1 MKLSKHTLNMLKNF
15 GDINMSIEI
24 KKGNVLRTVSVQKN
38 ILAQAELEDEF
49 PQDFAIYELNRFL
62 GAASLFDDPD
72 FEFNAKSTKIGNDKG
87 NLDYVYCDPSM
98 IVTPPENNITFPE
111 PEIKFE
117 LTQDILSQIMR
128 ASNVLG
134 TPEIVIEGAPHSS
147 GTHQE
152 FFHICAMD
160 VNNDS
165 TDTFYVNL
173 FESYDKPFRFVFKTE
188 NMKML
193 PGNYDVEI
201 SSKGISH
208 FTLQGA
214 KLQYWIATEST
225 SSFGG

>member
-15 GDINMSIEI
+15 SDINMSIEI
-24 KKGNVLRTVSVQKN
+24 KEGNILRTVSVQKN
-38 ILAQAELEDEF
+38 ILAQAELEDSF

-62 GAASLFDDPD
+62 GAVSLFDDP
-72 FEFNAKSTKIGNDKG
+72 EFRFNGKSANIGTTKHSV
-87 NLDYVYCDPSM
+87 DYVYCDPSM

-111 PEIKFE
+111 PEVKFT
-117 LTQDILSQIMR
+117 LSQDALSQIMK

-134 TPEIVIEGAPHSS
+134 TPEIAIEGGPHPNDV
-147 GTHQE
+147 
-152 FFHICAMD
+152 IRLKALD

-165 TDTFYVNL
+165 TDTFKVVLDERSDN
-173 FESYDKPFRFVFKTE
+173 KFRFVFKTE

-208 FTLQGA
+208 FTMQGQ
-214 KLQYWIATEST
+214 KLQYWIATEASST
-225 SSFGG
+225 FGG

>member
-15 GDINMSIEI
+15 SDINMSIEI

-49 PQDFAIYELNRFL
+49 PKDFAIYELNRFL
-62 GAASLFDDPD
+62 GAVSLFDDPEL
-72 FEFNAKSTKIGNDKG
+72 EFNAKSVNIGTTKHSV
-87 NLDYVYCDPSM
+87 DYVYCDPSM
-98 IVTPPENNITFPE
+98 IVTPPENNINFPD
-111 PEIKFE
+111 PEVKFT
-117 LTQDILSQIMR
+117 LTQDSLSQVMR

-134 TPEIVIEGAPHSS
+134 TPEIAIEGGPHPNDS
-147 GTHQE
+147 
-152 FFHICAMD
+152 IRIKALD

-165 TDTFYVNL
+165 TDTFQVVL
-173 FESYDKPFRFVFKTE
+173 DEKSGHTFRFVFKTE
-188 NMKML
+188 NMKMVS
-193 PGNYDVEI
+193 GNYDVEI

>member
-15 GDINMSIEI
+15 SDINMSIEI
-24 KKGNVLRTVSVQKN
+24 KEGNILRTVSVQKN

-62 GAASLFDDPD
+62 GAVSLFDDP
-72 FEFNAKSTKIGNDKG
+72 EFRFNGSSANIGTNTHSV
-87 NLDYVYCDPSM
+87 DYVYCDPSM
-98 IVTPPENNITFPE
+98 IVTPPEKNITFPD
-111 PEIKFE
+111 PEVKFT
-117 LTQDILSQIMR
+117 LSQDALSQIMK

-134 TPEIVIEGAPHSS
+134 TPEIAVEGGPHPNDVIRLMAL
-147 GTHQE
+147 
-152 FFHICAMD
+152 D

-165 TDTFYVNL
+165 TDTFKVVLEERSDN
-173 FESYDKPFRFVFKTE
+173 KFRFVFKTE

-208 FTLQGA
+208 FTMQGQ
-214 KLQYWIATEST
+214 KLQYWIATEASST
-225 SSFGG
+225 FGG

>member
-15 GDINMSIEI
+15 SDINMSIEI

-49 PQDFAIYELNRFL
+49 PKDFAIYELNRFL
-62 GAASLFDDPD
+62 GAVSLFDDPEL
-72 FEFNAKSTKIGNDKG
+72 EFNAKSVNIGTTKYSA
-87 NLDYVYCDPSM
+87 DYVYCDPSM
-98 IVTPPENNITFPE
+98 IVTPPENNITFPD
-111 PEIKFE
+111 PEVKF
-117 LTQDILSQIMR
+117 TLSQDSLSQVMR

-134 TPEIVIEGAPHSS
+134 TPEIAIEGGPHPNDS
-147 GTHQE
+147 
-152 FFHICAMD
+152 IRIKALD

-165 TDTFYVNL
+165 TDTFQVVL
-173 FESYDKPFRFVFKTE
+173 DEKSGHKFKFVFKTE
-188 NMKML
+188 NMKMI

-208 FTLQGA
+208 FSLQGT

-225 SSFGG
+225 SNFGG

>member
-1 MKLSKHTLNMLKNF
+1 MKMKLSKHTLSMLKNF
-15 GDINMSIEI
+15 SDINMSIEI

-62 GAASLFDDPD
+62 GAVSLFDDP
-72 FEFNAKSTKIGNDKG
+72 EFQFNGKSANIGTVKHSV
-87 NLDYVYCDPSM
+87 DYVYCDPSM

-111 PEIKFE
+111 PEVKFT
-117 LTQDILSQIMR
+117 LSQNALSQIMK

-134 TPEIVIEGAPHSS
+134 TPEIAVEGGPHPNDVIRLMAL
-147 GTHQE
+147 
-152 FFHICAMD
+152 D

-165 TDTFYVNL
+165 TDTFKVVLEERSDN
-173 FESYDKPFRFVFKTE
+173 KFRFVFKTE

-208 FTLQGA
+208 FTMQGQ
-214 KLQYWIATEST
+214 KLQYWIATEASST
-225 SSFGG
+225 FGG

>member
-15 GDINMSIEI
+15 SDINMSIEI

-49 PQDFAIYELNRFL
+49 PKDFAIYELNRFL
-62 GAASLFDDPD
+62 GAVSLFDDPEL
-72 FEFNAKSTKIGNDKG
+72 EFNAKSVNIGTTKHSA
-87 NLDYVYCDPSM
+87 DYVYCDPSM
-98 IVTPPENNITFPE
+98 IVTPPENNITFPD
-111 PEIKFE
+111 PEVKFT
-117 LTQDILSQIMR
+117 LTQESLSQVMR

-134 TPEIVIEGAPHSS
+134 TPEIAIEGGPHPNDS
-147 GTHQE
+147 
-152 FFHICAMD
+152 IRIKALD

-165 TDTFYVNL
+165 TDTFQVVL
-173 FESYDKPFRFVFKTE
+173 DEKSGHTFRFVFKTE
-188 NMKML
+188 NMKMVS
-193 PGNYDVEI
+193 GNYDVEI

-208 FTLQGA
+208 FSLQGT

>member
-1 MKLSKHTLNMLKNF
+1 MKLSKNTLDMLKNF
-15 GDINMSIEI
+15 SDINMSIEI
-24 KKGNVLRTVSVQKN
+24 KKGNLLRTVSVQKN

-62 GAASLFDDPD
+62 GAVSLFDNP
-72 FEFNAKSTKIGNDKG
+72 EFQFNGKSANIGTSKHSV
-87 NLDYVYCDPSM
+87 DYVYCDPSM
-98 IVTPPENNITFPE
+98 IVTPPENNITFPD
-111 PEIKFE
+111 PEVKFT
-117 LTQDILSQIMR
+117 LTQDALSQVMK

-134 TPEIVIEGAPHSS
+134 TPEISVESDS
-147 GTHQE
+147 GN
-152 FFHICAMD
+152 INIKALD

-165 TDTFYVNL
+165 TDTFTVAL
-173 FESYDKPFRFVFKTE
+173 DEKSDSKFRFVFKTE

-208 FTLQGA
+208 FTLQGQ
-214 KLQYWIATEST
+214 KLEYWIATEAS

>member
-1 MKLSKHTLNMLKNF
+1 MKLSKHTINMLKNF
-15 GDINMSIEI
+15 SDINMSIEI

-62 GAASLFDDPD
+62 GAVSLFDDP
-72 FEFNAKSTKIGNDKG
+72 EFRFNGSSANIGTNTHSV
-87 NLDYVYCDPSM
+87 DYVYCDPSM
-98 IVTPPENNITFPE
+98 IVTPPEKNITFPD
-111 PEIKFE
+111 PEVKFT
-117 LTQDILSQIMR
+117 LSQDALSQIMK

-134 TPEIVIEGAPHSS
+134 TPEIAVEGGPHPNDVIRLKAL
-147 GTHQE
+147 
-152 FFHICAMD
+152 D

-165 TDTFYVNL
+165 TDTFKVVLDERSDN
-173 FESYDKPFRFVFKTE
+173 KFRFVFKTE

-208 FTLQGA
+208 FTMQGQ
-214 KLQYWIATEST
+214 KLQYWIATESS

>member
-15 GDINMSIEI
+15 SDINMSIEI

-49 PQDFAIYELNRFL
+49 PKDFAIYELNRFL
-62 GAASLFDDPD
+62 GAVSLFDDPEL
-72 FEFNAKSTKIGNDKG
+72 EFNAKSVNIGTTKHSA
-87 NLDYVYCDPSM
+87 DYVYCDPSM
-98 IVTPPENNITFPE
+98 IVTPPENNITFPD
-111 PEIKFE
+111 PEVKFT
-117 LTQDILSQIMR
+117 LTQDSLSQVMR

-134 TPEIVIEGAPHSS
+134 TPEIAIEGGPHPNDS
-147 GTHQE
+147 
-152 FFHICAMD
+152 IRIKALD

-165 TDTFYVNL
+165 TDTFQVVL
-173 FESYDKPFRFVFKTE
+173 DEKSGHTFRFVFKTE
-188 NMKML
+188 NMKMI

-208 FTLQGA
+208 FSLQGI

>member
-1 MKLSKHTLNMLKNF
+1 MKMKLSKHTLSMLKNF
-15 GDINMSIEI
+15 SDIKMSIEI

-62 GAASLFDDPD
+62 GAVSLFDDP
-72 FEFNAKSTKIGNDKG
+72 EFQFNGKSANIGTVKHSV
-87 NLDYVYCDPSM
+87 DYVYCDPSM

-111 PEIKFE
+111 PEVKFT
-117 LTQDILSQIMR
+117 LSQNALSQIMK

-134 TPEIVIEGAPHSS
+134 TPEIAVEGGPHPNDVIRLMAL
-147 GTHQE
+147 
-152 FFHICAMD
+152 D

-165 TDTFYVNL
+165 TDTFKVVLEERSDN
-173 FESYDKPFRFVFKTE
+173 KFRFVFKTE

-208 FTLQGA
+208 FTMQGQ
-214 KLQYWIATEST
+214 KLQYWIATEASST
-225 SSFGG
+225 FGG

>member
-15 GDINMSIEI
+15 SDINMSIEI
-24 KKGNVLRTVSVQKN
+24 KKGNILRTVSVQKN
-38 ILAQAELEDEF
+38 ILAQAELEEEF

-62 GAASLFDDPD
+62 GAVSLFDDP
-72 FEFNAKSTKIGNDKG
+72 ELTFNGKSTNIGTGRNSV
-87 NLDYVYCDPSM
+87 DYVYCDPSM
-98 IVTPPENNITFPE
+98 IVTPPENNITFPD
-111 PEIKFE
+111 PEVKFT
-117 LTQDILSQIMR
+117 LTQDALSQVLK

-134 TPEIVIEGAPHSS
+134 TPEISVESDS
-147 GTHQE
+147 GN
-152 FFHICAMD
+152 INIKALD

-165 TDTFYVNL
+165 TDTFTVAL
-173 FESYDKPFRFVFKTE
+173 DEKSDSKFRFVFKTE

-208 FTLQGA
+208 FTLQGQ
-214 KLQYWIATEST
+214 KLEYWIATEAS

>member
-15 GDINMSIEI
+15 SDINMSIEI
-24 KKGNVLRTVSVQKN
+24 KQGNILRTVSVQKN

-62 GAASLFDDPD
+62 GAVSLFDDP
-72 FEFNAKSTKIGNDKG
+72 EFTFNGKSTNIGTSRHSV
-87 NLDYVYCDPSM
+87 DYVYCDPSM

-111 PEIKFE
+111 PEVKFT
-117 LTQDILSQIMR
+117 LTQDALSQVMK

-134 TPEIVIEGAPHSS
+134 TPEISAESDS
-147 GTHQE
+147 GNININA
-152 FFHICAMD
+152 FD

-165 TDTFYVNL
+165 TDTFTVAL
-173 FESYDKPFRFVFKTE
+173 DEKSEHKFRFVFKTE

-208 FTLQGA
+208 FTMQGQ
-214 KLQYWIATEST
+214 KLQYWIATEASST
-225 SSFGG
+225 FGG